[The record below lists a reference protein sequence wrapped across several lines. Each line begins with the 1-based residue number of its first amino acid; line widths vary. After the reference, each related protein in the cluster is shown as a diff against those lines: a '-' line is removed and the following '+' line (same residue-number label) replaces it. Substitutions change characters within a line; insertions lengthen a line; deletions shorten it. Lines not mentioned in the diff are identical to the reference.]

1 MKQQLPI
8 VSHNSLGGQSKQ
20 STVQVDTT
28 VIVGSDSNN
37 FSSGDSGIDTSIAA
51 SATLSRLRG
60 SKEAKSVDELEADLT
75 QQQVHQFYLKIQG
88 SAKRFW

>member
-1 MKQQLPI
+1 M
-8 VSHNSLGGQSKQ
+8 SHNSLGGQSKQ

-37 FSSGDSGIDTSIAA
+37 FAAGDSGIDTSMAA

-75 QQQVHQFYLKIQG
+75 HQQV
-88 SAKRFW
+88 

>member
-37 FSSGDSGIDTSIAA
+37 FSSGDSGIDTSMAA

-75 QQQVHQFYLKIQG
+75 QQQVHQLCIKIKG
-88 SAKRFW
+88 SAKSL